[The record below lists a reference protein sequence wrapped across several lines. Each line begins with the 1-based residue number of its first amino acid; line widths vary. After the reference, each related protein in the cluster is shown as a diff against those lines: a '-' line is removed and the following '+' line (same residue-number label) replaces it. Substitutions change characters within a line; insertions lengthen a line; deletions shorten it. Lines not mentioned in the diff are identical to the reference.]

1 MRLNDAVQSKTIPV
15 PRKSLSALTKDWSKV
30 LIDLHDDG
38 RKPPRQVDS
47 GRTTRGS
54 SAKAAPGVA
63 GGGHSETDSDATL
76 SDGEVTISEGVCMNC
91 KENGDESKLLMCD
104 GLLLGVRPGSLEE
117 CQNMCHTACCS
128 PPLRGLPKG
137 KWYCGKP
144 CNRRSSSRLV
154 GEQGERGERG
164 GQGERGERG
173 EKGKKGDKGL
183 GKKGDKGGKGDT
195 GVQGVQGEQGPAG
208 PPGPAGTSN
217 MTPMAPVTDQISR
230 STLKLMLDHTLQ
242 ITKCMQI
249 AHHQNASNNG
259 KMQDEAPRSL
269 ENDDNVQDW
278 TVADTVAFLND
289 EKLPGFAHYFE
300 KQQFNGAMLLLF
312 NDACMQEI
320 PEDVHILKR
329 MRFKELQKDLKE
341 AAKNKKRRVS

>member
-1 MRLNDAVQSKTIPV
+1 MGELSTID
-15 PRKSLSALTKDWSKV
+15 KK
-30 LIDLHDDG
+30 
-38 RKPPRQVDS
+38 
-47 GRTTRGS
+47 
-54 SAKAAPGVA
+54 A
-63 GGGHSETDSDATL
+63 GGAFVE
-76 SDGEVTISEGVCMNC
+76 C
-91 KENGDESKLLMCD
+91 K
-104 GLLLGVRPGSLEE
+104 
-117 CQNMCHTACCS
+117 
-128 PPLRGLPKG
+128 
-137 KWYCGKP
+137 KP
-144 CNRRSSSRLV
+144 SIYAIFFTV
-154 GEQGERGERG
+154 
-164 GQGERGERG
+164 
-173 EKGKKGDKGL
+173 
-183 GKKGDKGGKGDT
+183 KKGDKGGKGDT
-195 GVQGVQGEQGPAG
+195 GVQDVQGKQGPAG

-217 MTPMAPVTDQISR
+217 MTTMAPVTDQICR
-230 STLKLMLDHTLQ
+230 TTLLGHN
-242 ITKCMQI
+242 IKCMQI

-289 EKLPGFAHYFE
+289 ENLPGFAHYFE